1 VISYSFWQREFG
13 GDASI
18 VGRKLS
24 LNFQNVDIVGVTTAG
39 FSGLE
44 IGRSYDVA
52 VPICSQAALW
62 NEGNWLDEGTVW
74 WLTVMGRVKAGKS
87 VKDTGAHLR
96 ATSPSIFQATL
107 PPNYPP
113 VNVKD
118 YLKFKLTAVPAHN
131 GISALRDQYGDPLLL
146 LLATTGLVLAIV
158 CANLANLILARAST
172 RAHEF
177 AVCLAIGASRKR
189 LIQQLMIEGV
199 LLTLCGTAVGLG
211 LSNVLS
217 RLLVA
222 MLGTERYPLFL
233 DLDPDWR
240 TLAWTVI
247 VASLTCIL
255 FELTPALQATRS
267 RPGEAMKTSG
277 RTLSTNRQTFGL
289 RQLLVIAQVSLSL
302 VLVISALLF
311 SGSLRKLLSVDTGFQ
326 QNGILITSLDFS
338 RPKIPVDRRTAF
350 KRNVIEKIRA
360 LPGVTSAGEAGIV
373 PLSGGG
379 TNNKVWIEGTD
390 ANRKTDTNF
399 TWISDGY
406 LKTMGMRLLAGR
418 EFDEHDSVS
427 SPGVA
432 IVNQSF
438 SRTFGLGPNP
448 IGKRFRREATPTQ
461 PESTFEIIGLVPDT
475 KYYRLRDQFSP
486 IAFLSTAQ
494 DPKPDPFAQIVV
506 RSVATPAQTVR
517 MVRSTLVDINPAMSV
532 DFQSFVS
539 IVREGLLRERVMA
552 TLSGLFGF
560 LGAFIAALGLY
571 GVISYL
577 VVQRTSEIGVRM
589 ALGADRGNILGL
601 ILRQAGALLTIGLAA
616 GTLMA
621 LAVTGAA
628 RSILFE
634 SNPYDPGTL
643 ATGVILLAAITLGAS
658 YLPARRAARL
668 EPITAL
674 REE

>member
-1 VISYSFWQREFG
+1 
-13 GDASI
+13 
-18 VGRKLS
+18 
-24 LNFQNVDIVGVTTAG
+24 
-39 FSGLE
+39 
-44 IGRSYDVA
+44 
-52 VPICSQAALW
+52 
-62 NEGNWLDEGTVW
+62 
-74 WLTVMGRVKAGKS
+74 
-87 VKDTGAHLR
+87 
-96 ATSPSIFQATL
+96 
-107 PPNYPP
+107 
-113 VNVKD
+113 
-118 YLKFKLTAVPAHN
+118 
-131 GISALRDQYGDPLLL
+131 
-146 LLATTGLVLAIV
+146 
-158 CANLANLILARAST
+158 
-172 RAHEF
+172 
-177 AVCLAIGASRKR
+177 
-189 LIQQLMIEGV
+189 
-199 LLTLCGTAVGLG
+199 
-211 LSNVLS
+211 
-217 RLLVA
+217 
-222 MLGTERYPLFL
+222 
-233 DLDPDWR
+233 
-240 TLAWTVI
+240 
-247 VASLTCIL
+247 
-255 FELTPALQATRS
+255 
-267 RPGEAMKTSG
+267 
-277 RTLSTNRQTFGL
+277 
-289 RQLLVIAQVSLSL
+289 
-302 VLVISALLF
+302 
-311 SGSLRKLLSVDTGFQ
+311 
-326 QNGILITSLDFS
+326 
-338 RPKIPVDRRTAF
+338 
-350 KRNVIEKIRA
+350 
-360 LPGVTSAGEAGIV
+360 
-373 PLSGGG
+373 
-379 TNNKVWIEGTD
+379 
-390 ANRKTDTNF
+390 
-399 TWISDGY
+399 
-406 LKTMGMRLLAGR
+406 MGMRLLAGR